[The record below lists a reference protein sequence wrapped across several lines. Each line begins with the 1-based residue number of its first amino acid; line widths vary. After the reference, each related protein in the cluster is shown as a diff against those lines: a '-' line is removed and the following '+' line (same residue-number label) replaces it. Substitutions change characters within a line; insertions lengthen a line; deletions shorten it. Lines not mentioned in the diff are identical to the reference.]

1 LLESFEAVLEMERK
15 AEETISE
22 AKEKAEE
29 IRNNAQEKAKAVYDQ
44 TFSKIIAEAELK
56 SIEIKNQAKRDAE
69 SEAQIYMKNAEKL
82 KKEILV
88 CAEQKFDEA
97 VNTILDEI
105 LQ

>member
-15 AEETISE
+15 AEEIISE
-22 AKEKAEE
+22 AKEKSEE

-44 TFSKIIAEAELK
+44 TYRKIIAEAERE
-56 SIEIKNQAKRDAE
+56 SIEIQDQAKMDAE
-69 SEAQIYMKNAEKL
+69 AESQIYIRNAEKL
-82 KKEILV
+82 KKKILV
-88 CAEQKFDEA
+88 RAEQKFDEA